1 MGIEHG
7 NYNKDFNADAALEK
21 KEKVV
26 LRVIINRHGPK
37 KEAAGENNFVADYF
51 TNSVKK
57 GFHKMGV
64 EKGKGLAHVASS
76 PIDRAM
82 HSADIELNELK
93 ATEHRLKS
101 HIIKKDCLKTPFQA
115 GDEKYL
121 EDYTTIVKMQKNL
134 EPGVREEVE
143 SELPDLETTERE
155 SEIRNRIDTAIL
167 TQMFNEYSE
176 DPQDRKFQITY
187 HELADSFAER
197 YLGFSKH
204 LDLLNKKKQYS
215 DIQPLEEP
223 YLQIDVSH
231 SYPITAFLK
240 KYLVFEDG
248 NDGENMKPEIF
259 FKRTGGVIRESG
271 SLQMDF
277 IITEDKPIIKL
288 EAEFMEGRKFSGTIK
303 L

>member
-21 KEKVV
+21 KDKVV

-37 KEAAGENNFVADYF
+37 KEATGENDFVADYF
-51 TNSVKK
+51 MDSVKE
-57 GFHKMGV
+57 GFHKMGI

-76 PIDRAM
+76 PIDRAVG
-82 HSADIELNELK
+82 SADIELNELK
-93 ATEHRLKS
+93 STEHRVKS
-101 HIIKKDCLKTPFQA
+101 HILKKDHLKTPFQA
-115 GDEKYL
+115 GDARFL
-121 EDYTTIVKMQKNL
+121 EDYKTVVEMQENL
-134 EPGVREEVE
+134 EPGIRKEVE
-143 SELPDLETTERE
+143 NELPDLEATERE

-167 TQMFNEYSE
+167 TQMFNEYSQN
-176 DPQDRKFQITY
+176 PQDRKFQITY

-215 DIQPLEEP
+215 DLQPLEEP

-240 KYLVFEDG
+240 NYLVFEDG
-248 NDGENMKPEIF
+248 KDAENMEPEIF
-259 FKRTGGVIRESG
+259 FEKTGGVIRESG